1 MRLHRSW
8 AGACSSGTWTL
19 PISLHFGAGEGGL
32 MELFMP
38 STQVELGRA
47 LSPACREGAQSS
59 SVQEPAREVFPLYL
73 ENADPFVRTRW
84 GVGGGRAKQPSF
96 FGGGFWGYFGV
107 ALGLHT
113 SITDCGG
120 CELIKCPE
128 GEHTFKVKVGVFYRN
143 IRFGESAGLPFIPGR
158 WDGHQKCGL
167 AISFQLADSARS
179 SECCKCPQP
188 LVPALICSL
197 RLLVFLQSPDQ

>member
-1 MRLHRSW
+1 
-8 AGACSSGTWTL
+8 
-19 PISLHFGAGEGGL
+19 
-32 MELFMP
+32 MP

-47 LSPACREGAQSS
+47 LSPASREGAHSS

-84 GVGGGRAKQPSF
+84 GVGGGRTSSHHF
-96 FGGGFWGYFGV
+96 LVGDSGGPV

-128 GEHTFKVKVGVFYRN
+128 GKHTFKVKVGVFYRN
-143 IRFGESAGLPFIPGR
+143 IRFGESAGLPFIPGH

-167 AISFQLADSARS
+167 AIPF
-179 SECCKCPQP
+179 
-188 LVPALICSL
+188 
-197 RLLVFLQSPDQ
+197 